1 MAAPQVNYEDERFA
15 KVETDKQAAM
25 NEMSQT
31 YDNMIGQS
39 DKYYQDQIEASK
51 QWGETQGQLQQE
63 QTDFTIEQV
72 EQQKEQAHK
81 DYLKEQSGAYVDWQK
96 QSNQYGSESEK
107 MAAAGLD
114 ATGFSES
121 SQVSMYNTYQ
131 NRVATARESY
141 NRAVLN
147 YDNAIKE
154 ARIQNNAVLAEIAY
168 QTLQTGLELSLQG
181 FQYKNNLL
189 MEQANKKVEM
199 DNMYYNRYLDVLNQ
213 INHENEMAE
222 QIRQYNQNYAFQVKQ
237 FDESVRQYNQ
247 DYKESVRQYNQNYNL
262 QLKQFNE
269 SVKQFKQE
277 HDLRIKQ
284 YNESIR
290 QFNEELKRLKAKDAK
305 EYQLEI
311 KNLELKKKQMEE
323 DKRQYEK
330 TYALELK
337 KFEETKRQF
346 DVKNSPVSS
355 GGGGGSSGGSGGSSA
370 KLQSNSSSN
379 TSKVSAFDKSVAALG
394 QGPLSGAEIARQEA
408 LGKIEIVNT
417 ASGPV
422 VQKANKLPTLNAVLY
437 APKTNKNMLK

>member
-121 SQVSMYNTYQ
+121 SQVSMYNQYQ
-131 NRVATARESY
+131 NRVAVARESY
-141 NRAVLN
+141 NRAILN

-189 MEQANKKVEM
+189 LEQANKKVEM
-199 DNMYYNRYLDVLNQ
+199 DNMYYQRWQDVLGQ
-213 INHENEMAE
+213 INHENQMAE
-222 QIRQYNQNYAFQVKQ
+222 QIRQYNQDYAFQVKQ
-237 FDESVRQYNQ
+237 FDESVRQYNKSY
-247 DYKESVRQYNQNYNL
+247 DL

-277 HDLRIKQ
+277 HDLKVKQ

-290 QFNEELKRLKAKDAK
+290 QFNEEIARLKKKDEQ
-305 EYQLEI
+305 EYKLEI
-311 KNLELKKKQMEE
+311 QNLELKKKQMEE

-330 TYALELK
+330 TYELELK

-346 DVKNSPVSS
+346 DVKNTPVTYS
-355 GGGGGSSGGSGGSSA
+355 GGGGGSGGSGGGSDKLKQDEPKPSTDSGTTKINYQSLNDAGYSQTISEA
-370 KLQSNSSSN
+370 KMASLVAQGKLDYKVDNN
-379 TSKVSAFDKSVAALG
+379 TIYFYAPENKNLAAGQAALDKYT
-394 QGPLSGAEIARQEA
+394 IKKYTR
-408 LGKIEIVNT
+408 
-417 ASGPV
+417 
-422 VQKANKLPTLNAVLY
+422 
-437 APKTNKNMLK
+437 